1 MWVLTNQAGL
11 SDSEIRALDAELSSR
26 RLLEEVVRWAFA
38 QSPPLELVD
47 VVSHDEFTQDVV
59 FRRPDRRAL
68 VFDCT

>member
-11 SDSEIRALDAELSSR
+11 NEAERQRLEAELSPR
-26 RLLEEVVRWAFA
+26 RLLEDVVRWAFA

>member
-11 SDSEIRALDAELSSR
+11 TEPECRSLEAELSPR

-47 VVSHDEFTQDVV
+47 VVSQDEYTQDVV